1 MARVGKIK
9 SLNCYNYGCVDD
21 RVAIFGSKVWFSG
34 SANLMVSVTLI
45 SYSSTEISTIS
56 IILQIF
62 FSITMYNCRA
72 SQFRLLSILCWT
84 EFFSVDF
91 VDYFCHYLRE
101 SVSFCQSQSA
111 VHLFLYVLITSR
123 NHVLFTLRV
132 VDVIRIIRR
141 TMCGAG
147 AKSINSRQCLTNC

>member
-1 MARVGKIK
+1 
-9 SLNCYNYGCVDD
+9 
-21 RVAIFGSKVWFSG
+21 
-34 SANLMVSVTLI
+34 
-45 SYSSTEISTIS
+45 
-56 IILQIF
+56 
-62 FSITMYNCRA
+62 MYNCRA

-147 AKSINSRQCLTNC
+147 AKSINSRQCLTNCWLISLSQSALTTPAMYVNAQLPRLTVACVKELITAMLKLYWDLSEVLVSVNVNVKSGQMQWADM

>member
-1 MARVGKIK
+1 MPFGSQKIYFLAFGDFFFEKNTMARVGKIK

-62 FSITMYNCRA
+62 LTGSR
-72 SQFRLLSILCWT
+72 SQQVY
-84 EFFSVDF
+84 EV
-91 VDYFCHYLRE
+91 
-101 SVSFCQSQSA
+101 
-111 VHLFLYVLITSR
+111 
-123 NHVLFTLRV
+123 
-132 VDVIRIIRR
+132 
-141 TMCGAG
+141 
-147 AKSINSRQCLTNC
+147 